1 MHQATLKKPEKF
13 CTDHGSKSL
22 PTGEHGLEISWLCQ
36 ELISRPFFRKL
47 HNPDLTPPRQ
57 ATSLWLPFASK
68 NLSSPFPSLALVLRG
83 RQVETI
89 LAPLF
94 GCYSATRRVSTP
106 PGSKATAPV
115 KGWLRITDAFLINP
129 HPLELQRW
137 PQKGRDPHT
146 TSGSVSLRE
155 LSRDRCLVKREGPG
169 AGNRKGNRERN

>member
-1 MHQATLKKPEKF
+1 MNTVWKF
-13 CTDHGSKSL
+13 RGFAKNLSRDHSL
-22 PTGEHGLEISWLCQ
+22 GNYTTQTRHHLD
-36 ELISRPFFRKL
+36 RP
-47 HNPDLTPPRQ
+47 P
-57 ATSLWLPFASK
+57 SLWLPFASQ